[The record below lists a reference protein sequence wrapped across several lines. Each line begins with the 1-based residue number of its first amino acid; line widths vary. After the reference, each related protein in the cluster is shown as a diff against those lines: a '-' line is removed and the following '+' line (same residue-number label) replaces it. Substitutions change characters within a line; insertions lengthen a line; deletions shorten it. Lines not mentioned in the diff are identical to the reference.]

1 MSAAEG
7 VTTEATPQSAVVAE
21 AAPSPVDT
29 DAAVS
34 TITPYVATYQAP
46 APSPVASAASS
57 SSIWTAA
64 FWKGAGER
72 MLKTF
77 LQTFIPSLIIGLGVS
92 GDSTLNVFDAPWS
105 AALVYSLGIS
115 LGATFLSLCTS
126 IGNADFTAGK

>member
-1 MSAAEG
+1 MSDTDLTALH
-7 VTTEATPQSAVVAE
+7 VTPE
-21 AAPSPVDT
+21 AAQKVADVLATASDTAAPQPSSV
-29 DAAVS
+29 
-34 TITPYVATYQAP
+34 
-46 APSPVASAASS
+46 
-57 SSIWTAA
+57 WTAA

>member
-1 MSAAEG
+1 MTDITN
-7 VTTEATPQSAVVAE
+7 TTAQAKIVPDAVPQ
-21 AAPSPVDT
+21 
-29 DAAVS
+29 
-34 TITPYVATYQAP
+34 VATVVP
-46 APSPVASAASS
+46 APPTPA
-57 SSIWTAA
+57 SSIWTGA

-105 AALVYSLGIS
+105 AAAVYSLGIS